1 MAPVSAA
8 FDLLDRET
16 QKNPFG
22 VYERLRAERPVY
34 REPRLRAWVLTR
46 FDDVDHVL
54 THPALFSVDRF
65 RNVGEEFL
73 RRRGDMRD
81 VAAMMRD
88 WAVYRDPPDHTR
100 MRALLAKSFAAQRIE
115 SLRPLI
121 QTLVD
126 RLLDGAAAAGR
137 VDFIAELA
145 FPLPAQVICAMLG
158 VPADDLPQIKAWS
171 AQIAA
176 YIGGSHRGDDIETA
190 KQGLLRTFE
199 YFRALVRQRRGHAAA
214 DLLDLLL
221 NAEEQGDML
230 SEDEVVANCVLLLF
244 AGHETTANLLGSG
257 LVRLLSHPAQLA
269 QLRAHPELVQSA
281 VEEFLRYDPPVAGTL
296 RLVTE
301 DTEVRGQPL
310 GRGDTIAAMIAAAN
324 RDPQH
329 FEAPEELRI
338 ARAPNRHL
346 TFGYGIHFCLGA
358 PLARLEAQIA
368 FTSLLQRFR
377 RIELIDDQPSWK
389 TQLFFRGLTRLEI
402 GLAA

>member
-1 MAPVSAA
+1 MSVTV
-8 FDLLDRET
+8 DLLSREN
-16 QKNPFG
+16 QKNPFS
-22 VYERLRAERPVY
+22 VYQQLRTERPVHP
-34 REPRLRAWVLTR
+34 EPRLRAWVLTR

-54 THPALFSVDRF
+54 NHPAVFSVDRF

-73 RRRGDMRD
+73 QRRGDMRD
-81 VAAMMRD
+81 VAVMMRD

-115 SLRPLI
+115 GMRPLI

-126 RLLDGAAAAGR
+126 RLLDRAENRTR
-137 VDFIAELA
+137 VDFIAEFA
-145 FPLPAQVICAMLG
+145 FPLPAQVICSMLG
-158 VPADDLPQIKAWS
+158 VPPGDLPQIKEWS
-171 AQIAA
+171 TQIAA

-190 KQGLLRTFE
+190 KQGLLHTFE
-199 YFRALVRQRRGHAAA
+199 YFRGLARQRRRRSAD

-221 NAEEQGDML
+221 SAEDHGDML

-257 LVRLLSHPAQLA
+257 LFRLLSNPAQYA
-269 QLRAHPELVQSA
+269 RLRERPDLIPSA

-296 RLVTE
+296 RVVTQ
-301 DTEVRGQPL
+301 DTEIRNQAV
-310 GRGDTIAAMIAAAN
+310 GRGEIVAAMIAAAN
-324 RDPQH
+324 RDPMY

-338 ARAPNRHL
+338 ERSPNRHL

-368 FTSLLQRFR
+368 FTSLLRRFR
-377 RIELIDDQPSWK
+377 RIELIDEQPCWK
-389 TQLFFRGLTRLEI
+389 TQLFFRGLTRLD
-402 GLAA
+402 LTVAA